1 MRDEVLQVY
10 QGATEVMETKEEIK
24 TVKAIVEYLLLTDER
39 NRNDDKWLTWNVM
52 RHFTPI
58 YIPFEDFE
66 KIPSFESI
74 TRIRA
79 HIQNKLGMFP
89 PTSPDVIKK
98 RKCKKREMEAFL
110 KENVL

>member
-1 MRDEVLQVY
+1 
-10 QGATEVMETKEEIK
+10 METKEEIK

-79 HIQNKLGMFP
+79 QIQNVEKRYL
-89 PTSPDVIKK
+89 PTKPEVVAK
-98 RKCKKREMEAFL
+98 RQNRQRVFREEMR
-110 KENVL
+110 